1 MLKSKKKLILYL
13 KFIVGIF
20 IRVITLSMSPVDD
33 IFLSGSLDNTIRLW
47 DLKSA
52 NCAVS
57 IFFFNIFYNIFC
69 FNLKGSDASKWSTSS

>member
-1 MLKSKKKLILYL
+1 MRLIIDDEY
-13 KFIVGIF
+13 FCD
-20 IRVITLSMSPVDD
+20 RVIALSMSPVDD

-57 IFFFNIFYNIFC
+57 CVLDFDPVFIYRTDFLGI
-69 FNLKGSDASKWSTSS
+69 DASRKSTSS

>member
-1 MLKSKKKLILYL
+1 
-13 KFIVGIF
+13 
-20 IRVITLSMSPVDD
+20 MSPVDD

-57 IFFFNIFYNIFC
+57 FFSFECCLKILFFF
-69 FNLKGSDASKWSTSS
+69 KGFDASK

>member
-1 MLKSKKKLILYL
+1 M
-13 KFIVGIF
+13 IVGIF
-20 IRVITLSMSPVDD
+20 FSRVIALSMSPVDD

-57 IFFFNIFYNIFC
+57 SVVYFLIILFFFHF
-69 FNLKGSDASKWSTSS
+69 KGLMHLNGRPVANFDPEV

>member
-1 MLKSKKKLILYL
+1 
-13 KFIVGIF
+13 
-20 IRVITLSMSPVDD
+20 MSPVDD

-57 IFFFNIFYNIFC
+57 FLDFLLHAFFFD
-69 FNLKGSDASKWSTSS
+69 LKGSYASKWSTSSEF

>member
-1 MLKSKKKLILYL
+1 
-13 KFIVGIF
+13 
-20 IRVITLSMSPVDD
+20 MSPVDD

-57 IFFFNIFYNIFC
+57 IDFSLLILIGAASSLSL
-69 FNLKGSDASKWSTSS
+69 LKGLMHLNGRPVANFDPEVDAFPFIARRNTGDLL

>member
-1 MLKSKKKLILYL
+1 
-13 KFIVGIF
+13 
-20 IRVITLSMSPVDD
+20 MSPVDD

-57 IFFFNIFYNIFC
+57 IYFSLLILIGAASF
-69 FNLKGSDASKWSTSS
+69 LSLEGSDASEWASSR

>member
-1 MLKSKKKLILYL
+1 
-13 KFIVGIF
+13 
-20 IRVITLSMSPVDD
+20 MSPVDD

-57 IFFFNIFYNIFC
+57 FFNLLFKYLFIY
-69 FNLKGSDASKWSTSS
+69 KGLMHLNGRPVANFDPEVK

>member
-1 MLKSKKKLILYL
+1 MNCGDSLA
-13 KFIVGIF
+13 
-20 IRVITLSMSPVDD
+20 RVITLSMSPVDD

-57 IFFFNIFYNIFC
+57 VFPSIFAIFVIV
-69 FNLKGSDASKWSTSS
+69 S